1 MFLPE
6 LLTFTSPVV
15 PSGVHES
22 YVGWKNRSEFS
33 RWVEKLLIKFDEYG
47 LFPNHNASEEE
58 KKKEVDR
65 VTNLYLSKIRE

>member
-1 MFLPE
+1 M
-6 LLTFTSPVV
+6 
-15 PSGVHES
+15 
-22 YVGWKNRSEFS
+22 GWKNRSEFS